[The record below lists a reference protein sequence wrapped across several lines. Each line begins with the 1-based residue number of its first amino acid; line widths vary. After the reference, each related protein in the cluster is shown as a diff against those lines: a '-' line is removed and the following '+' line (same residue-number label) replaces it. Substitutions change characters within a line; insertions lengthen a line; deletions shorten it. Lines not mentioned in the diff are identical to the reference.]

1 MGREFIPIFSEWAKQ
16 YDETVKGKDEEY
28 REVFL
33 HYPELLANIAEKAG
47 DSVIEFGSGTG
58 NLTLE
63 LIRRKKTV
71 FAIEPSA
78 AMRQVAEA
86 KPELSQV
93 TFIDGDMEQFPQIN
107 FPIDTIVSSYVFHH
121 LNETEK
127 QRVIKRYKALLSEGG
142 KVIIGDTMFLSPE
155 HKESILRQAI
165 KANHLRLAA
174 DLQREYYPLIPDIEP
189 YFRANGFTSRFKQIN
204 AFVWLVEARGEKE

>member
-1 MGREFIPIFSEWAKQ
+1 MGREFIPIFSEWAEE

-33 HYPELLANIAEKAG
+33 HYSELLADIAEKAG

-63 LIRRKKTV
+63 LIRRNKKV
-71 FAIEPSA
+71 FAVEPSA

-86 KPELSQV
+86 KPELAQV
-93 TFIDGDMEQFPQIN
+93 TFVDGDMERFPQSD

-127 QRVIKRYKALLSEGG
+127 QRVIKKYRALLPEGG
-142 KVIIGDTMFLSPE
+142 KVILGDTMFLSAN
-155 HKESILRQAI
+155 HKESILRQAV

-174 DLQREYYPLIPDIEP
+174 DLQREYYPLIPDIEA
-189 YFRANGFTSRFKQIN
+189 YFRANGFSIRSKQIN